1 MLPRASSAGTS
12 TKCGDRRKCARRVAS
27 AGVVPSSLAMAE
39 SIGCAKKRARPC
51 TPDQDSQLTKC
62 VTGTGVMRHA
72 TPTSGCTTPH
82 SEHGPMAHAD
92 GLVSPIVFLTPPC
105 PSLECHEVAKVS
117 RGPLPQVQGRQFRLE
132 ISSATSAGHTW
143 TIQDYVLEVKTS
155 LGEGGLGTVYRAEHS
170 SGHIVAMKI
179 GNAMEVGDFTWQT
192 FLTEWNV
199 YVALTHKQH
208 CKWIPR
214 AFQFG
219 LHSAPTGTA
228 PWMTMELLGPSLHD
242 LRRRRVIAA
251 PQVKALGSHALD
263 ALQWLHGRGY
273 LHRDVK
279 PENLVMPHG
288 WVPDLE
294 PAVRLIDLG
303 MAQQWQ
309 AGQDPP
315 RPTFAGTPDYAST
328 ASLYENELGPRDDM
342 ESLAYTLLYLW
353 MGKLPWAGL
362 PDMLSERTS
371 GPNGW
376 TREELAAMA
385 ENRESLLENA
395 MQEGG
400 VPAFLED
407 WLEHCLH
414 LQPKDLPDYG
424 YLRSLLDEEG
434 APLAQMGPV
443 KGRIAKPLCAEE

>member
-1 MLPRASSAGTS
+1 MVSFITLPH
-12 TKCGDRRKCARRVAS
+12 
-27 AGVVPSSLAMAE
+27 GVLGFTLPAPPLS
-39 SIGCAKKRARPC
+39 
-51 TPDQDSQLTKC
+51 
-62 VTGTGVMRHA
+62 
-72 TPTSGCTTPH
+72 
-82 SEHGPMAHAD
+82 
-92 GLVSPIVFLTPPC
+92 PC
-105 PSLECHEVAKVS
+105 P
-117 RGPLPQVQGRQFRLE
+117 
-132 ISSATSAGHTW
+132 
-143 TIQDYVLEVKTS
+143 
-155 LGEGGLGTVYRAEHS
+155 
-170 SGHIVAMKI
+170 
-179 GNAMEVGDFTWQT
+179 
-192 FLTEWNV
+192 
-199 YVALTHKQH
+199 
-208 CKWIPR
+208 
-214 AFQFG
+214 
-219 LHSAPTGTA
+219 
-228 PWMTMELLGPSLHD
+228 
-242 LRRRRVIAA
+242 
-251 PQVKALGSHALD
+251 
-263 ALQWLHGRGY
+263 
-273 LHRDVK
+273 
-279 PENLVMPHG
+279 
-288 WVPDLE
+288 
-294 PAVRLIDLG
+294 
-303 MAQQWQ
+303 
-309 AGQDPP
+309 
-315 RPTFAGTPDYAST
+315 GTPDYAST